1 MATNLAIDDKL
12 IESALKLGHHKSK
25 KEAVTT
31 ALNEYIQHK
40 QQQEMLSLFGHI
52 DYQNA
57 YDYKKERG
65 H

>member
-52 DYQNA
+52 DYQDT

-65 H
+65 R

>member
-12 IESALKLGHHKSK
+12 IERALKLGHHKSK

>member
-1 MATNLAIDDKL
+1 MATNLAIDDNL
-12 IESALKLGHHKSK
+12 IQIALKLGHHKTK

-40 QQQEMLSLFGHI
+40 QQQEIISLFGQL
-52 DYQNA
+52 DYENA

-65 H
+65 R